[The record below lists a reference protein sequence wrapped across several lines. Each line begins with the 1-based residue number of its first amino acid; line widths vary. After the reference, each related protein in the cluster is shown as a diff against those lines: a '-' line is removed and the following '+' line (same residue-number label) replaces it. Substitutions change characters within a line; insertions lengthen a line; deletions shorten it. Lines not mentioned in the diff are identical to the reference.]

1 MLLDH
6 FPKIWNHPFQSVLPG
21 RRAILFV
28 PLLCITSA
36 VWIGKL
42 MVEATLE
49 STVTPGGLLALELA
63 PDPQTGH
70 LVVHHWVQAG
80 LVQNAFFAVGL
91 QFLWLLMLSS
101 TLAFACVWSS
111 QKSPGDWTNF
121 GNGIAWLQWTGA
133 VCGAIAAAGAAYA
146 LGAGSAGSMS
156 ALVCLDTEAQIVCF
170 LLGALYAA
178 AGFVAREF
186 PRSRRQ
192 AMARL

>member
-28 PLLCITSA
+28 PLLCLTSA
-36 VWIGKL
+36 VWVGKL

-49 STVTPGGLLALELA
+49 STVTPGGLLAIELA
-63 PDPQTGH
+63 PDPQTTS
-70 LVVHHWVQAG
+70 LVVHHWIQAG
-80 LVQNAFFAVGL
+80 LVQNAYFAVGH
-91 QFLWLLMLSS
+91 QFLWLLLLSS

-111 QKSPGDWTNF
+111 QKAPGSWTTL
-121 GNGIAWLQWTGA
+121 GNLIAWLQWGGA
-133 VCGAIAAAGAAYA
+133 FCGALAAVGDAYA
-146 LGAGSAGSMS
+146 LGGSTGPLTPILS
-156 ALVCLDTEAQIVCF
+156 LYTLTQIVCF
-170 LLGALYAA
+170 LIGALYAA
-178 AGFVAREF
+178 AGFVAREL